1 MVEEFKESRDETV
14 FSLPCMALCFSFRVP
29 FLPFTVESGLV
40 LHSGVPLLSVKC
52 F

>member
-1 MVEEFKESRDETV
+1 VVEEFKESRDETV
-14 FSLPCMALCFSFRVP
+14 FSLPWLML
-29 FLPFTVESGLV
+29 FLQSLAFLSFTVVSGLV